1 MKTRPFPPNH
11 APFRQTAPFS
21 VKTRPSTSSAS
32 RLRPAPEFG
41 AAAPLNFRC
50 GRDLNHPRVTPLFAL
65 IGYTDPEVARRRGY
79 TQKSRVDWSIRG
91 GAGLR
96 MGEKAPIGRLR
107 WAWPEYARGT
117 AGKVRGGPGRAKP
130 TEGPAMPPP
139 RCSRCP
145 NPSSLLR
152 SRSLLPFCRHC
163 FVAAFEAETLRALL
177 GDPSGTPKPG
187 QGVAVAASGGKDST
201 VLAHVLSQLD
211 RCHNLGLKL
220 ALLAVDE
227 GISGYREPSLVALRE
242 VALALPLPLLVVEH
256 RELFGLTV
264 DQAGPALG
272 GRSRCTLCGVLR
284 RRAMERGAREMGADW
299 IVTGHNADD
308 VAETVLM
315 NFLRGDVARL
325 RRAAN
330 EATGATNEATAATSE
345 FSRATNEAIGAN
357 EATGATNEAT
367 GATNKANEADEAT
380 GTTKKEPNRNPTE
393 PNDNSSESNGNSTE
407 PNDNLSEPNRN
418 PTKLNRNPVEPNRNP
433 VEPNDN
439 PMEPNHDSLEPKRN
453 PTKFDRNSM
462 QPNDN
467 SSELKGNLRNS
478 NGNPTKF
485 NRNPR
490 KPTQTPPQP
499 NATRPAVPR
508 LKPLRH
514 AAQREIVLYAHFLGL
529 SYASSECHHA
539 PLAFRGHPRAL
550 LKDLEAARP
559 AAVAALAHSGH
570 RLALGAAPGAGE
582 PPGACG
588 RCGSVASGDLCMA
601 CALLAALDKGR
612 PRLALGKRG
621 VRVATGADRQWE
633 GEGGEQGG
641 HWDGPCGGHG
651 VGGPGD
657 GSGGHQ
663 EGGDGHWDGSGGHG
677 VEGPGNGGG
686 GRQEGGGGQGATG
699 CEGGGRGGSSGG
711 HGGCGCRAGGPG
723 AGGQAGGHGG
733 CSGGHGGGSG
743 GHGGCGCRGGGPRAD
758 GQAGGHGGN
767 SGCHGGSFGGHGVCG
782 HRVAFGDPLGRE
794 VQVEVVSRGG
804 RSERRCLRGFGHIR
818 GGLDIWDF

>member
-1 MKTRPFPPNH
+1 
-11 APFRQTAPFS
+11 
-21 VKTRPSTSSAS
+21 
-32 RLRPAPEFG
+32 
-41 AAAPLNFRC
+41 
-50 GRDLNHPRVTPLFAL
+50 
-65 IGYTDPEVARRRGY
+65 
-79 TQKSRVDWSIRG
+79 
-91 GAGLR
+91 
-96 MGEKAPIGRLR
+96 
-107 WAWPEYARGT
+107 
-117 AGKVRGGPGRAKP
+117 
-130 TEGPAMPPP
+130 MPPP
-139 RCSRCP
+139 RCSCCP

-152 SRSLLPFCRHC
+152 SRSLLPFCRRC

-201 VLAHVLSQLD
+201 VLAHVLSRLD
-211 RCHNLGLKL
+211 RCHNLGLRL

-227 GISGYREPSLVALRE
+227 GIAGYREPSLVALRE

-284 RRAMERGAREMGADW
+284 RRAMERGAGEMGADW

-330 EATGATNEATAATSE
+330 EAIGATNETTAATSE
-345 FSRATNEAIGAN
+345 FSRATNEATGAN
-357 EATGATNEAT
+357 EATR
-367 GATNKANEADEAT
+367 ATNKATEANETT
-380 GTTKKEPNRNPTE
+380 GATKK
-393 PNDNSSESNGNSTE
+393 
-407 PNDNLSEPNRN
+407 
-418 PTKLNRNPVEPNRNP
+418 EPNRNP

-439 PMEPNHDSLEPKRN
+439 TTEPNHDSLEPKRN

-462 QPNDN
+462 QSNDN

-485 NRNPR
+485 SRNPR
-490 KPTQTPPQP
+490 RPTQTLPRP
-499 NATRPAVPR
+499 NAAPPVVPR

-550 LKDLEAARP
+550 LKDLEATRP
-559 AAVAALAHSGH
+559 AAVAALAHSGR

-588 RCGSVASGDLCMA
+588 RCGSVASGDLCMV

-621 VRVATGADRQWE
+621 VRVATGADGQWE
-633 GEGGEQGG
+633 GEGGDRGG

-651 VGGPGD
+651 VGGPED
-657 GSGGHQ
+657 GSGGHR
-663 EGGDGHWDGSGGHG
+663 EGGDGHWDGSGGYG

-686 GRQEGGGGQGATG
+686 GHQEGGGGHQEGGGGQGATG

-733 CSGGHGGGSG
+733 CSGGHGGSFGD
-743 GHGGCGCRGGGPRAD
+743 HGGCG
-758 GQAGGHGGN
+758 HGAA
-767 SGCHGGSFGGHGVCG
+767 FGGHGAG
-782 HRVAFGDPLGRE
+782 PGGPLGRE

-804 RSERRCLRGFGHIR
+804 LSERRCLRGFGHVR